1 MGKINNG
8 RVLLGGLL
16 AGLVINIIEFVVH
29 QVILG
34 EQWHEAVAA
43 LNLQPWSRVEWVVWA
58 VIMFLVG
65 IFIVWLYAA
74 IRPRYGAGPKT
85 AVCAGLAVWFSCF
98 LLGWGGAV
106 YTVLPCNLVGIA
118 VIVGLV
124 EAVLAALAGGWVY
137 KEEEAKEEVKE
148 EPAAPS
154 GPPEPPE
161 PAGPTE
167 PPGTI

>member
-1 MGKINNG
+1 MGKINKG

-16 AGLVINIIEFVVH
+16 AGLVLTIIQMLVH

-34 EQWHEAVAA
+34 DQWHEAFMA
-43 LNLQPWSRVEWVVWA
+43 LNLQPLAGGDIAVGVVKF
-58 VIMFLVG
+58 FLIG

-85 AVCAGLAVWFSCF
+85 AVLAGLAVWFILWLIGF
-98 LLGWGGAV
+98 GGLIFMDL
-106 YTVLPCNLVGIA
+106 LPCNLVGTG
-118 VIVGLV
+118 VGLGLG

-137 KEEEAKEEVKE
+137 KEEEKE
-148 EPAAPS
+148 EPARPA
-154 GPPEPPE
+154 EPVV
-161 PAGPTE
+161 PTE

>member
-1 MGKINNG
+1 MGKINKG

-43 LNLQPWSRVEWVVWA
+43 LNLQPWSRVEFVVWA
-58 VIMFLVG
+58 VMMFLVG

-85 AVCAGLAVWFSCF
+85 AVCAGFAVWFILWLIGF
-98 LLGWGGAV
+98 GGMIFMDL
-106 YTVLPCNLVGIA
+106 LPCNLVGTG
-118 VIVGLV
+118 VGLGLV
-124 EAVLAALAGGWVY
+124 EVVVAALAGGWVY
-137 KEEEAKEEVKE
+137 KEDEI
-148 EPAAPS
+148 
-154 GPPEPPE
+154 GCN
-161 PAGPTE
+161 GD
-167 PPGTI
+167 